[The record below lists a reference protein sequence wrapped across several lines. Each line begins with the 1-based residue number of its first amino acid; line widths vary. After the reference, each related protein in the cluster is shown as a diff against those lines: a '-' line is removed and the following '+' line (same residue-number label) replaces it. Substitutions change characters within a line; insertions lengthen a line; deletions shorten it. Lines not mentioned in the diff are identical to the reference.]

1 MSDAKTTQAV
11 PTPLPA
17 PGIPQAPGAAVPAE
31 RSPAPPRQGVGAD
44 PRGDAGAAPPADD
57 PSGASVEID
66 DLRAEVRLLSD
77 DLATALA
84 EHRKLRALLVRLQ
97 DDSVMEDGFMTA
109 AVGHRLLALGKV
121 ARELLQ
127 EVPER

>member
-1 MSDAKTTQAV
+1 MSDATPLNA
-11 PTPLPA
+11 PAPLPA
-17 PGIPQAPGAAVPAE
+17 PGIPQAPGAAVPASD
-31 RSPAPPRQGVGAD
+31 SPAPPRQGVGAD
-44 PRGDAGAAPPADD
+44 PHGGAGAAPADD
-57 PSGASVEID
+57 SGDASVEID
-66 DLRAEVRLLSD
+66 DLRAEVRLRNEE
-77 DLATALA
+77 LAVSLA
-84 EHRKLRALLVRLQ
+84 EHRRLRALLVRLQ